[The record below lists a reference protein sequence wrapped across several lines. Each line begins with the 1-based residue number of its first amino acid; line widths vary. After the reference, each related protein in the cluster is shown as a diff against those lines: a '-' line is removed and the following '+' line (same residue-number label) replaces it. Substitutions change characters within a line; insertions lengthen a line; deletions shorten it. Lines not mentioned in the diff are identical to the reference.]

1 MTFLIL
7 IATIVVAAL
16 LWKVTSFLPDL
27 TYQLREIQS
36 DLSAI
41 RDSLDSDSN
50 D

>member
-7 IATIVVAAL
+7 IAIIVVAAL
-16 LWKVTSFLPDL
+16 LWKVTNILPDL

-41 RDSLDSDSN
+41 RDSLDSDS
-50 D
+50 DD